1 MKKTMKLLE
10 QVVAIKKKMFKKN
23 HSDRLTSQH
32 ELAETYQTNEQIKK
46 TIKLLEQIVAIRKKV
61 LKKDYLFRLTSQRT
75 LLKLHAQQRC
85 EKKNQREINA

>member
-32 ELAETYQTNEQIKK
+32 ELAETYQTNEQMKK
-46 TIKLLEQIVAIRKKV
+46 TIKMVEQIVAIRKNMI
-61 LKKDYLFRLTSQRT
+61 KKNYIFRLTSQRT
-75 LLKLHAQQRC
+75 LLK
-85 EKKNQREINA
+85 